1 MNKKKRTNAQ
11 RTVITAA
18 NGKDTTVDSLTS
30 EARSSGIFIKPG
42 TESKENYSQSWVLGR
57 LRHNDMKV
65 AQKLTDFAATL

>member
-1 MNKKKRTNAQ
+1 MIKKNRTKAQ

-18 NGKDTTVDSLTS
+18 DNIDTSVDCLTS
-30 EARSSGIFIKPG
+30 EARASGIFIKPG
-42 TESKENYSQSWVLGR
+42 TESKENYSQTWVLGR

>member
-11 RTVITAA
+11 RTAILAA
-18 NGKDTTVDSLTS
+18 TNKDTTVDCLTN

-57 LRHNDMKV
+57 LRQNDDKV
-65 AQKLTDFAATL
+65 AKKLVKFAATL